1 MERNTRLL
9 LEHLVSPYVPSLQ
22 MMAGKQQVQS
32 PTGMT
37 SELEVLRALKL
48 LFEHHKALDKKT
60 EDRTTTWSWWRSC
73 SRG

>member
-1 MERNTRLL
+1 
-9 LEHLVSPYVPSLQ
+9 
-22 MMAGKQQVQS
+22 MMAGKGQAQS
-32 PTGMT
+32 PAGKT
-37 SELEVLRALKL
+37 SEVEVLRALKL